1 MDHANFENVKNKFNL
16 RKSKQLIKKFH
27 HNSIDQCKMQNIS
40 KFG

>member
-1 MDHANFENVKNKFNL
+1 MYHANFENVKNRFIFQ
-16 RKSKQLIKKFH
+16 KSKQLIKKFH